1 MENKQFEPLDYLRQF
16 FVVEKKCILKIP
28 VSIAG
33 EFLNKAWLIWYK
45 TQREQRKEMH
55 FIGKKNI

>member
-33 EFLNKAWLIWYK
+33 EFLNKA
-45 TQREQRKEMH
+45 
-55 FIGKKNI
+55 